1 MQYFVKAVRGK
12 DTLVSLNVDAVD
24 EVAAVSC
31 VKAQGYSVLDISRR
45 ASWPLFQS
53 PRAGKFSTLLFSQ
66 ELLALLSAGL
76 SLIEALQ
83 ALNKR
88 KRQTQGVI
96 EGIVAALSE
105 GHSLSGAMS
114 RFPQHFSPLYIAS
127 IQTSER
133 TGDLQEAMRRFVDYQ
148 EQMDR
153 LRKRLVSACMYPA
166 LLTGVGILVILFL
179 LCYVVPRF
187 SRVYQGFAGEL
198 PFFSKALVAIGGFTA
213 DYGWLIGLVLLALAI
228 AGAVLLNTPAVRGRI
243 VGWLRSLPGIADN
256 LHLYELTRLYRTLG
270 MLLKAGVPITRAS
283 KMATALLAE
292 NTRSNLEK
300 ANRLVSEGR
309 GIASAMEEA
318 GLTTPIAAGM
328 LAVGERTGDMG
339 RIMERVARFHEEEL
353 SRWLED
359 FSKLF
364 EPLLMLA
371 LGLIVGAVVVLM
383 YMPIFELATIIQ

>member
-1 MQYFVKAVRGK
+1 MQYLVKAVRGK
-12 DTLVSLNVDAVD
+12 DTLVSLDVDAVD
-24 EVAAVSC
+24 ESAAAGHARSQGLAVLNVA
-31 VKAQGYSVLDISRR
+31 RR
-45 ASWPLFQS
+45 GTWRITRSAH
-53 PRAGKFSTLLFSQ
+53 AGKFSTLVFSQ

-83 ALNKR
+83 ALQKR
-88 KRQTQGVI
+88 KRQSEGVI

-105 GHSLSGAMS
+105 GQSLSSAIS
-114 RFPQHFSPLYIAS
+114 RFPKHFPPLYVAS

-133 TGDLQEAMRRFVDYQ
+133 TGDLQEALRRFVDYQ

-166 LLTGVGILVILFL
+166 LLSGVGVLVILFL
-179 LCYVVPRF
+179 LIYVVPRF
-187 SRVYQGFAGEL
+187 SRVYQGFGGEL
-198 PFFSKALVAIGGFTA
+198 PFFSKVLVAMGGFTS
-213 DYGWLIGLVLLALAI
+213 DFGWLIGLALLALAI
-228 AGAVLLNTPAVRGRI
+228 VAGVLLNSPAVRGRI
-243 VGWLRSLPGIADN
+243 VERFRSLPGIAEN

-283 KMATALLAE
+283 RMATALLALE
-292 NTRSNLEK
+292 TRGKLEK
-300 ANRLVSEGR
+300 AIKLVSEGR

-339 RIMERVARFHEEEL
+339 RIMERVAQFHEEDL